1 MISGALL
8 LGGIGFLLLANAM
21 ATKLMFIQLVPAMVL
36 MGLTNAI
43 VNPMLNTAGRLE
55 GVASYGMGMAA

>member
-8 LGGIGFLLLANAM
+8 LGGIGFLLSANAM

-36 MGLTNAI
+36 KVLPHMKWGWQHDCSIPFANS
-43 VNPMLNTAGRLE
+43 VCHS
-55 GVASYGMGMAA
+55 VS